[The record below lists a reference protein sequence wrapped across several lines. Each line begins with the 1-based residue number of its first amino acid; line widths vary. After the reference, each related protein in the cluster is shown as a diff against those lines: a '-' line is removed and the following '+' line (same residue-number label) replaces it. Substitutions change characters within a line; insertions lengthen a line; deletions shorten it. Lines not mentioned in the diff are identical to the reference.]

1 MSSKKITEIRKDS
14 KQKCIAEKLLN
25 RFSEIKKNDD
35 ENFKIQNVGEEYT
48 NALFS
53 PVSAIM
59 LTMADVYGTF
69 ALPVTCIDT
78 DIASIDL
85 SAKDTFPV
93 SIRIVTTQP
102 GLMCGENNEYID
114 MLKNKLAEVFHIS
127 SDKLSVRFVSTEDIH
142 IVDF

>member
-59 LTMADVYGTF
+59 LAIADVYGTF

-85 SAKDTFPV
+85 SAEDTFLV

-102 GLMCGENNEYID
+102 GLMRGENNEYLDI
-114 MLKNKLAEVFHIS
+114 LKNKLAEVFHIS

-142 IVDF
+142 VVDF

>member
-1 MSSKKITEIRKDS
+1 MGSKKITEIRKDS
-14 KQKCIAEKLLN
+14 KQKCVAEKLLN
-25 RFSEIKKNDD
+25 RFSEVKKNDD

-59 LTMADVYGTF
+59 LTMVDVYGTF

-85 SAKDTFPV
+85 SAEDIFPV

-102 GLMCGENNEYID
+102 GLMCGENNEYLD
-114 MLKNKLAEVFHIS
+114 MLKNKLAGVFHIS
-127 SDKLSVRFVSTEDIH
+127 NDKLSVRFVSTEDIH
-142 IVDF
+142 VVDF

>member
-1 MSSKKITEIRKDS
+1 MNSKKITEIRKDS
-14 KQKCIAEKLLN
+14 KQRCVAEKLLN
-25 RFSEIKKNDD
+25 RFSEVKKNDD

-69 ALPVTCIDT
+69 ALPITCIDT

-85 SAKDTFPV
+85 SAEDTFPV

-102 GLMCGENNEYID
+102 GLMLGENNEYLD
-114 MLKNKLAEVFHIS
+114 MLKNKLAGVFHIS

-142 IVDF
+142 VVDF